1 MDGITVVPRRS
12 VAQRSGRAR
21 ASRFLLRW
29 LAMNETE
36 MQGGASPGVP
46 DPTAIIEREEG
57 LRQELSP
64 WQVAMIGLGSS
75 MGTGLF
81 LGSAISVKLAG
92 PAGILGVFCSRGVGY
107 TGVWGAWGLGAGHPP
122 GVCGARH
129 PRAGLML
136 AY

>member
-81 LGSAISVKLAG
+81 LGRAISVKLAG
-92 PAGILGVFCSRGVGY
+92 PAGHLSVFCVSSFAV
-107 TGVWGAWGLGAGHPP
+107 TIISGLASTCP
-122 GVCGARH
+122 AH
-129 PRAGLML
+129 PRG
-136 AY
+136 

>member
-1 MDGITVVPRRS
+1 MDRSTVVPRRS
-12 VAQRSGRAR
+12 LAQRSGPAR
-21 ASRFLLRW
+21 ASRFLLRC

-92 PAGILGVFCSRGVGY
+92 AAGS
-107 TGVWGAWGLGAGHPP
+107 VWLSWGGGCGGASE
-122 GVCGARH
+122 
-129 PRAGLML
+129 
-136 AY
+136 